1 MSVHQTHASM
11 VTVLISSMVTYVA
24 VSQDMKAHIVMLV
37 GMLFD
42 ICAGFLRQDIV
53 SCLVKTLMM

>member
-42 ICAGFLRQDIV
+42 ICKTRPSAL
-53 SCLVKTLMM
+53 SCENLNDVDGK